1 MCNLAMKPES
11 CIRERS
17 KPKRANENTPG
28 FLPSSLLKT
37 IIAILLIFPILLSLV
52 SCGAKEYVYC
62 EIGIK
67 IPSGYRVHDAKNDFD
82 LAFEK
87 QNRIIG
93 IRRMSFDVVIED
105 GLLTTHSPYT
115 LAEIYRER
123 IAVSNASTVFTHGDI
138 PYFVYSISDGQT
150 TYAYM
155 PTFYK
160 TRYAYFIITFI
171 CKNTITEGGRV
182 EFLDICDTVYILPEY
197 A

>member
-1 MCNLAMKPES
+1 MSNPIDVSDISAVMNNTVKKS
-11 CIRERS
+11 WKKIS
-17 KPKRANENTPG
+17 KFSQKRIFKGVVA
-28 FLPSSLLKT
+28 F
-37 IIAILLIFPILLSLV
+37 LLIFPILLSLI
-52 SCGAKEYVYC
+52 SCGKKEYVYC
-62 EIGIK
+62 EIGIEL
-67 IPSGYRVHDAKNDFD
+67 PRGYRVYNAEKDFD

-87 QNRIIG
+87 QNQIIG

-138 PYFVYSISDGQT
+138 PYFVYSIFDGNT

-155 PTFYK
+155 PTFYR

-182 EFLDICDTVYILPEY
+182 EFLEICDTVYILPEY
-197 A
+197 V